1 MSDHINQISFFLF
14 VDHID
19 GDLHQEIEIV
29 EGTETVIAIG
39 IGKREVGLEANHLFE
54 VGLADQDQEK
64 ETVGQDQE
72 TDQEEVVLV
81 TEIGIR
87 EISGEDLLPE
97 TEGLHI
103 NILIR
108 LDFVK

>member
-1 MSDHINQISFFLF
+1 LLNALCQKT
-14 VDHID
+14 DHID

-29 EGTETVIAIG
+29 EGTGIETVIAIG

-97 TEGLHI
+97 TEVHTSTNLRVDPH
-103 NILIR
+103 LR
-108 LDFVK
+108 RQ